1 MLCFYLSFLRCQK
14 LTFKTA
20 PVKTVICFLSHMLLL
35 ISNSKCPYDF
45 ISHLQHP
52 PEASPF
58 CLTCYISYT
67 KANVDFYIATT
78 FSVDAISC
86 KNHGTRCKWS
96 DTYCN
101 RSDKKKINNSLET
114 LSWRRL
120 TVDLSRFTAAAAHK
134 STCRDKEPCAFP
146 GSQLSFTCFH
156 SFFYTI
162 FTIVIE

>member
-35 ISNSKCPYDF
+35 ISNSKC
-45 ISHLQHP
+45 P

-101 RSDKKKINNSLET
+101 RSDKKKSITLLRHCHDGGWQWTSADLLQQQLINQQAET
-114 LSWRRL
+114 RNHVHFQGRSFH
-120 TVDLSRFTAAAAHK
+120 SRVFT
-134 STCRDKEPCAFP
+134 
-146 GSQLSFTCFH
+146 LSFTRF
-156 SFFYTI
+156 SQLL
-162 FTIVIE
+162 